1 MGFSPFPSAVPA
13 APVKAVS
20 HLVVEDAQ
28 AVQGVQVLLQQGCP
42 CRVQV
47 HLIQLQHGHG
57 HPEQSLVH
65 RGVLQGEKE
74 SLQSQFLQ
82 VKDNQQSGGFVPLA
96 AGFVLSHTH
105 SRGTDAHMDLLMHF
119 TGEQ

>member
-20 HLVVEDAQ
+20 HLVIEDAQ

-82 VKDNQQSGGFVPLA
+82 VKDNQHRVGGLSPLQQ
-96 AGFVLSHTH
+96 VLSSATPIP
-105 SRGTDAHMDLLMHF
+105 
-119 TGEQ
+119 GEQMLTWTC